1 MRRVEASRVSFTL
14 FSAQRFRMGWVQA
27 GIELGEE
34 FLNLPIFSGHA
45 LHLFLGPF
53 MPFQIPDSSLS
64 IPLVVLYALTVF
76 SLVLFICL
84 YLRERRSVFVGW
96 LLIATVGLLGTSLG
110 VTAIVAENQILLVL
124 AFLIVIVPAILSIFT
139 PLGLTGLFLYSGVR
153 LIVREGFRS
162 LILWH
167 WLPVLPLLWARSLL
181 PVRRRTLRWAA
192 CGEQFISIF
201 RWC

>member
-1 MRRVEASRVSFTL
+1 M
-14 FSAQRFRMGWVQA
+14 Q
-27 GIELGEE
+27 
-34 FLNLPIFSGHA
+34 FLP
-45 LHLFLGPF
+45 P
-53 MPFQIPDSSLS
+53 PDSPLY
-64 IPLVVLYALTVF
+64 IPLVVLYALTAL

-96 LLIATVGLLGTSLG
+96 LLIATVGSLGTSLG

-124 AFLIVIVPAILSIFT
+124 ALLIVIIPVILSLFT

-153 LIVREGFRS
+153 LIAREGFRS

-167 WLPVLPLLWARSLL
+167 WLPVSLLLWGRSLF
-181 PVRRRTLRWAA
+181 PVRWRMFRLAA
-192 CGEQFISIF
+192 CGALFISIF